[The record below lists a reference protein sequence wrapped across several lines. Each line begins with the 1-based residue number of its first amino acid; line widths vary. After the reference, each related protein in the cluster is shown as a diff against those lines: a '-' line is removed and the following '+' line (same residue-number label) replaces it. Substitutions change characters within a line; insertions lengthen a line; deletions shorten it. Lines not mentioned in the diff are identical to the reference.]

1 MIHFRRLIEA
11 KVLPRTEGPVR
22 FAVGPPDGLT
32 SNSWRLWVKNGD
44 VYIKCRDNFTETKVS
59 LHASGRWRMGFTTE
73 AINKDPSLLRFSQN
87 RAWDVWDR
95 PPGSVLNP
103 IPAFR
108 LIFLSSELAV
118 KPEQRL
124 SQNWKDVIHI
134 EAGPPGKLSMLTL
147 FITQGDINLSHSSQ
161 PSFCLASLDLG
172 GSLRAQLVVHGE
184 LEGDWPNAIKEGLT
198 AGRRQTE
205 GHGID
210 IPDGAYCYFFGQLS
224 DSSRFL
230 IGARFRTS

>member
-95 PPGSVLNP
+95 PPGSLLNP

-124 SQNWKDVIHI
+124 SQGWKDVIHI
-134 EAGPPGKLSMLTL
+134 EAGPPGKLSMVTL

-184 LEGDWPNAIKEGLT
+184 LEGGWPNAIKEGLT
-198 AGRRQTE
+198 AGRRQTD
-205 GHGID
+205 GHVIN

>member
-1 MIHFRRLIEA
+1 MIHFRRFIEA

-44 VYIKCRDNFTETKVS
+44 VYLKCRDNFTETKVS

-73 AINKDPSLLRFSQN
+73 AINKDPSLLRFGQN

-95 PPGSVLNP
+95 PPISMPNP
-103 IPAFR
+103 VSAFR

-118 KPEQRL
+118 RPEQRL
-124 SQNWKDVIHI
+124 SKNWKDVIHI

-147 FITQGDINLSHSSQ
+147 FITQGNSSLSHTSQ
-161 PSFCLASLDLG
+161 PSFCLASLDIG
-172 GSLRAQLVVHGE
+172 EGLRAQLVAHGE
-184 LEGDWPNAIKEGLT
+184 LEGEWPNVIKEGLT
-198 AGRRQTE
+198 MGRRKTE
-205 GHGID
+205 SHSID
-210 IPDGAYCYFFGQLS
+210 IPDGAYWYSFGQLP